1 MKIQVNSDKAINVDA
16 SLMRFVKEKS
26 TSALERFAKGLTRV
40 EIHLSD
46 IDNKKTGPAD
56 KRCLIEA
63 RPAGDRPLAASALAK
78 TTEEAVDAAL
88 RKMKRSLTTFFG
100 KKGRPAAKVAAAPV
114 SNTRKRGVY
123 GEEGR
128 SEARRDKK
136 GSGEEADKAQPSR
149 SKEKDGLS
157 GPPKVLAQI
166 ETGAFVPT
174 GFSGS
179 CESRDSTSPDRQQSS
194 CGSRPCGR

>member
-1 MKIQVNSDKAINVDA
+1 M
-16 SLMRFVKEKS
+16 
-26 TSALERFAKGLTRV
+26 

-114 SNTRKRGVY
+114 SNTTKKEVTAKKAAVKRSAAKKAAAKKPTKLSPRGPKKKMVYQGRRKSWPR
-123 GEEGR
+123 
-128 SEARRDKK
+128 
-136 GSGEEADKAQPSR
+136 
-149 SKEKDGLS
+149 
-157 GPPKVLAQI
+157 
-166 ETGAFVPT
+166 
-174 GFSGS
+174 
-179 CESRDSTSPDRQQSS
+179 
-194 CGSRPCGR
+194 